1 MTEQNSRKM
10 MDFFAAP
17 NGASIPSN
25 LLAMAEES
33 VAKSRAAYLR
43 FNSVA
48 QDNLK
53 TYQDAMS
60 AAHDG
65 AKTIGEKVL
74 LNTEA
79 NTKAAFDAAQAISRA
94 KTLPEMAN
102 LQSSYLQKQAADAVV
117 QTQGYFELSMKVAQQ
132 TIEAMNSAAAKAFDQ
147 ARKAD

>member
-1 MTEQNSRKM
+1 
-10 MDFFAAP
+10 
-17 NGASIPSN
+17 
-25 LLAMAEES
+25 
-33 VAKSRAAYLR
+33 LR

-48 QDNLK
+48 QHNLK
-53 TYQDAMS
+53 AYQDAMS

-94 KTLPEMAN
+94 KTLPEMAH
-102 LQSSYLQKQAADAVV
+102 LQSSYLQKQVADAVV
-117 QTQGYFELSMKVAQQ
+117 QTQEYFELSMKVAQQ
-132 TIEAMNSAAAKAFDQ
+132 TIEAMSSAAAKAFDQ

>member
-1 MTEQNSRKM
+1 MIEILCGLEWCRRSRQHPGNGPRERCESP
-10 MDFFAAP
+10 AA
-17 NGASIPSN
+17 S
-25 LLAMAEES
+25 
-33 VAKSRAAYLR
+33 LR

-53 TYQDAMS
+53 AYQDAMS

-94 KTLPEMAN
+94 EN
-102 LQSSYLQKQAADAVV
+102 L
-117 QTQGYFELSMKVAQQ
+117 
-132 TIEAMNSAAAKAFDQ
+132 
-147 ARKAD
+147 ARGGPP

>member
-1 MTEQNSRKM
+1 
-10 MDFFAAP
+10 
-17 NGASIPSN
+17 
-25 LLAMAEES
+25 MAEES

-53 TYQDAMS
+53 AYQDAMS

-94 KTLPEMAN
+94 KTLPEVAH

-117 QTQGYFELSMKVAQQ
+117 QTHAYFELSMKVAQQ
-132 TIEAMNSAAAKAFDQ
+132 TIEAMSSAAAKAFDQ

>member
-1 MTEQNSRKM
+1 
-10 MDFFAAP
+10 
-17 NGASIPSN
+17 
-25 LLAMAEES
+25 
-33 VAKSRAAYLR
+33 
-43 FNSVA
+43 
-48 QDNLK
+48 
-53 TYQDAMS
+53 MS